1 MKAAPSAV
9 VVPLAI
15 NGTYEL
21 TKKGLYPMSFGV
33 GITLTVLAPIETG
46 TLTVE
51 EIVMKAENMVR
62 EALEKEKSGV
72 RLSY

>member
-1 MKAAPSAV
+1 V

-33 GITLTVLAPIETG
+33 RITLTVLAPIEPG

-51 EIVMKAENMVR
+51 EIVMKAENMIR
-62 EALEKEKSGV
+62 AALGEKSGV